1 MKHNKGFTLLEMV
14 VVVAIVGILATIAY
28 PSYQEYVKKSRRGD
42 MQSEMM
48 RIAQEAQ
55 RYQVINRSFNG
66 MTLTHLNST
75 GSFPADGSYYNLAL
89 NPAPSAT
96 TWTLVATPVNAQAD
110 DGVICLNSQGHKSWT
125 KGATVCNLSASSTW
139 RD

>member
-1 MKHNKGFTLLEMV
+1 MKQTGFTLLEVMV
-14 VVVAIVGILATIAY
+14 VVAVVGILATIAY
-28 PSYQEYVKKSRRGD
+28 PSYQEYVRKARRGD

-66 MTLTHLNST
+66 MALNNLGST
-75 GSFPADGSYYNLAL
+75 GSFPASTAYYNLRL
-89 NPAPSAT
+89 DPAPTNT
-96 TWTLVATPVNAQAD
+96 TWTLIATPIGAQSG
-110 DGVICLNSQGHKSWT
+110 DGVICLNSQGHKSWAR
-125 KGATVCNLSASSTW
+125 GATACNLSATSNW